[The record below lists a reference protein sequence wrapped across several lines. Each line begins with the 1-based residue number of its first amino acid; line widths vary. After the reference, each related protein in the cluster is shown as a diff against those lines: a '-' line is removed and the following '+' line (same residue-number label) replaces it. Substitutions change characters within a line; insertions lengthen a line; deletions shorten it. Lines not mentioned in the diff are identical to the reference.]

1 MYKHC
6 DNSDEYISLHDCCA
20 TRISYANGI
29 VTFTFFDG
37 IWVTASHPD
46 NKTGKTVR
54 TDEAEVKFSLTTD
67 EETTV
72 YVFKEK
78 FKKIFRE
85 EWQLHELMECINLK
99 NCKLEF
105 LYQYKGFNSI
115 IIECCL
121 WSDKKPYYHECELKI
136 YLDDIKYCWN
146 ELREDREW

>member
-1 MYKHC
+1 MYKNC
-6 DNSDEYISLHDCCA
+6 DSNDEYLSLHDCRA
-20 TRISYANGI
+20 TKISYTNGI
-29 VTFTFFDG
+29 VTFNFPDG

-99 NCKLEF
+99 NGKLEF
-105 LYQYKGFNSI
+105 LYQYKGFNSM

-121 WSDKKPYYHECELKI
+121 WSAKKPYYNECELK
-136 YLDDIKYCWN
+136 LSVKDVKYCWN
-146 ELREDREW
+146 ELCEEREW